1 MAPRLCPSLKHVPI
15 GSCPHDVQC
24 MPFGAQGSSLY
35 RAPFVDVEDN
45 KLISPWHDIALHRAE
60 GHLAVVCSTPAGSWV
75 RYELAGNEPFNPIRI
90 RKATAGPRGGVAC
103 TKIAAHAG
111 KTSHLAHFSDNAP
124 WNHAFFP
131 QTAAACTL
139 HGTAPLQVL
148 EIGAEIQRH
157 TGEVYFVKP
166 LGAIPVE
173 EGQPTLTW
181 KILAIAVDD
190 PMASVLWD
198 WTDMEEHLP
207 GILDLIKDWLRT
219 ALCSEAGE
227 KESVV
232 HIQRPARLSQTLAKI
247 TEYHQ
252 TWKHFQNHRSDNV
265 AGFLSASVPI
275 TPKLLE
281 SAWRKYTT
289 KDPFLSIPL
298 QPLST
303 HVLFDD
309 NWLTD
314 AYYAEAEEKVSERN
328 ALKAPPVSGFQKAT
342 RKILTFFN
350 LTPSASATP
359 SPALSA
365 ASRSSSNA
373 SSRSSSSTFSGSSG
387 GRPASRNTSFG
398 SNDGAISNAANA
410 ARKSH
415 EGIVRPPPLIIGS
428 PGTPP
433 RHRIS
438 SDGIAQSQG
447 LSRQGTE
454 KRSERALA
462 FKNSG
467 SDADMANAISAIN
480 KAQEEIER
488 QTKFL
493 NQAQGPYSGSSS
505 IAAAGARSGKAV
517 DGQRVALAANAGL
530 TAGTAASRTSSLPAP
545 PEVTAAPTISTR
557 SSLDVAASAG
567 KPGKPAGV
575 RASLD
580 AGVSTMSPLPLQK
593 MEKQS
598 YKLTPNAGTTII
610 TSDRADGEVDPDM
623 VDHTHDHTA
632 VLTALRVA
640 KMHEEKHKRHARH
653 HEARHAH
660 SPKTTLKPSAHEAT
674 SAVLTISTS
683 SSDKVTRSSSGRILT
698 PKSLSS
704 QSRKESPTSSKG
716 SPSSKARRA
725 AAKAVRKA
733 REDYESHSE
742 SDTDS
747 EDERWGG
754 GEGGLKR
761 RIALTRSLSYHEEA
775 IPRAVEIDMLPKYD
789 SE

>member
-1 MAPRLCPSLKHVPI
+1 MAPRLCPTLKHVPI

-24 MPFGAQGSSLY
+24 MPFGDQGSSLY

-148 EIGAEIQRH
+148 EIGAEIVRH

-227 KESVV
+227 KESIV

-252 TWKHFQNHRSDNV
+252 TWKHFQIHRSDNV
-265 AGFLSASVPI
+265 AGLFSESVAI

-281 SAWRKYTT
+281 GAWRKYTS
-289 KDPFLSIPL
+289 KDPYLSIPL
-298 QPLST
+298 HPLST

-314 AYYAEAEEKVSERN
+314 AYYAETEEKVSERN

-350 LTPSASATP
+350 LTPSASNGPAAVSSAAASTRSTNS
-359 SPALSA
+359 SPAK
-365 ASRSSSNA
+365 R
-373 SSRSSSSTFSGSSG
+373 RQ
-387 GRPASRNTSFG
+387 PASRNSSFG
-398 SNDGAISNAANA
+398 SNNGNSSPPPRSVDHPNPP
-410 ARKSH
+410 RKSH
-415 EGIVRPPPLIIGS
+415 EGFVRPPVLNVAS
-428 PGTPP
+428 PRAPP
-433 RHRIS
+433 RHRSTVSADSLSLPMQGERKERESALQNMSSEGTNEKYSS
-438 SDGIAQSQG
+438 SDV
-447 LSRQGTE
+447 
-454 KRSERALA
+454 
-462 FKNSG
+462 
-467 SDADMANAISAIN
+467 ANAIQAIN

-488 QTKFL
+488 QKL
-493 NQAQGPYSGSSS
+493 LIQQSLSASSS
-505 IAAAGARSGKAV
+505 ANTSPSVAAAGARLGKAV
-517 DGQRVALAANAGL
+517 EGQRRAGMGGTGNPAGAAVRS
-530 TAGTAASRTSSLPAP
+530 ASMPAP
-545 PEVTAAPTISTR
+545 PDYKQAPVRSTSDAAMDGWSYGTTPVH
-557 SSLDVAASAG
+557 SSSEARAPKGPSSSA
-567 KPGKPAGV
+567 PQ
-575 RASLD
+575 R
-580 AGVSTMSPLPLQK
+580 
-593 MEKQS
+593 MEKQTQM
-598 YKLTPNAGTTII
+598 LAAPATAAVAAGAPHGE
-610 TSDRADGEVDPDM
+610 ADEEK

-632 VLTALRVA
+632 LLNAMRVA
-640 KMHEEKHKRHARH
+640 KMHEEKHKRHERH
-653 HEARHAH
+653 HNARHAN
-660 SPKTTLKPSAHEAT
+660 SPKKTPP
-674 SAVLTISTS
+674 AVAENPLVIPTNSGS
-683 SSDKVTRSSSGRILT
+683 MRSGEVGRSFSGKLLT
-698 PKSLSS
+698 PRTAAARVSPASS
-704 QSRKESPTSSKG
+704 QG
-716 SPSSKARRA
+716 SPAARARRA
-725 AAKAVRKA
+725 AARAAKKA

-761 RIALTRSLSYHEEA
+761 RIALTRSLSYHEESV
-775 IPRAVEIDMLPKYD
+775 PRPAELDMLPKYD